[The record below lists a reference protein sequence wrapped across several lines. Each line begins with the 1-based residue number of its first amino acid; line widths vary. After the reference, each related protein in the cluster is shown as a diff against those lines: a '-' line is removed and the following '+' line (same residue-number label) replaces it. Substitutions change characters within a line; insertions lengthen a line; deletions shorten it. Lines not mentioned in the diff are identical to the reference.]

1 MQQQEIELETYLLGE
16 VNNPKSNDYL
26 QTYYFT
32 HKCTDGENTVW
43 CKAHTDYTVEN
54 TTALWFKES
63 EIEWSEGFDE
73 ND

>member
-1 MQQQEIELETYLLGE
+1 MTNEIELNTLLLGE
-16 VNNPKSNDYL
+16 IVNSKSNDYL

-32 HKCTDGENTVW
+32 HKCVDGNGCLW
-43 CKAHTDYTVEN
+43 YKAYTQYTVEH

-63 EIEWSEGFDE
+63 EVSWSGGLDE